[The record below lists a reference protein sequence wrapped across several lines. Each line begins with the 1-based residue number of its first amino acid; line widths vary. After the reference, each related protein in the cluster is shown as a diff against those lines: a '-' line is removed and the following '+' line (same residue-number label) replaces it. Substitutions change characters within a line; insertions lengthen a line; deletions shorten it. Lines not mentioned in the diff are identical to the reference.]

1 MSRMC
6 TRSRTNRPP
15 TSVLVMK
22 SRAYFGSVFH
32 VGLTWPSFRENTET
46 AQPYPS
52 DELSRLHLR
61 MPPPAPFAE
70 SDTTTVPQWRTGK
83 RTSCASADGPE
94 SSLFHHAQGSE
105 GASHTPVRR
114 SRSETPCA
122 RAWIQQA
129 VAAWGVSG
137 ARLTHCRQALG
148 SLGRSGSA
156 AERTLLVS
164 VEPVIQTRSNSGP
177 CRTTE
182 CRGARACH
190 PESFRHPRE

>member
-1 MSRMC
+1 MHAF
-6 TRSRTNRPP
+6 TDEQAPDE
-15 TSVLVMK
+15 
-22 SRAYFGSVFH
+22 RARDEVASVF
-32 VGLTWPSFRENTET
+32 RERISCG
-46 AQPYPS
+46 PYLALFPREHRDGAAIS
-52 DELSRLHLR
+52 ERGAEQVALANAS
-61 MPPPAPFAE
+61 ASPFEE
-70 SDTTTVPQWRTGK
+70 SDTTTVSQWRTGK

-129 VAAWGVSG
+129 VAAWGVRG

-148 SLGRSGSA
+148 SLGRSGGA